1 MKKIPVKIDGLSYS
15 QSQVGAYVLVLS
27 EMRGTRKIPVI
38 IRPNEAQYIAIKM
51 ESAKSKAPLTYDL
64 FRSVIESLGGS
75 VTEVLIE
82 NIVEGMFYCK
92 VSLQTESGE
101 RVSVPSAVGDSMSI
115 SLAYGCPIYVTRD
128 VMELAG
134 IDMGEGA
141 EDEDQDEG
149 PGTGEGAL
157 GTLSVE
163 GLERMLADAIESEEY
178 ELASQLRDRIAALKE
193 KQDHK

>member
-27 EMRGTRKIPVI
+27 EMRGSRKIPVI

-64 FRSVIESLGGS
+64 FRSAIDSLGGS

-82 NIVEGMFYCK
+82 NIVEGMFYCRLAMR
-92 VSLQTESGE
+92 SESGE
-101 RVSVPSAVGDSMSI
+101 KIYVPSAVGDAMSV
-115 SLAYGCPIYVTRD
+115 SLAYGCPVYVTRD

-134 IDMGEGA
+134 IDMGG
-141 EDEDQDEG
+141 DGEDQDEEG
-149 PGTGEGAL
+149 PGQGDGAL
-157 GTLSVE
+157 GTLSLD

-193 KQDHK
+193 KQGLE